1 MYSQRPK
8 RYTRNRK
15 YASKRDNTK
24 ENKMNSLSEQL
35 QQNILTYLDGY
46 DIPQVILDDL
56 CEIVIKTT
64 KEIK

>member
-1 MYSQRPK
+1 
-8 RYTRNRK
+8 
-15 YASKRDNTK
+15 
-24 ENKMNSLSEQL
+24 MNSLSEQL

>member
-1 MYSQRPK
+1 
-8 RYTRNRK
+8 
-15 YASKRDNTK
+15 
-24 ENKMNSLSEQL
+24 MNSLSEQL

-46 DIPQVILDDL
+46 DIPQAILDDL